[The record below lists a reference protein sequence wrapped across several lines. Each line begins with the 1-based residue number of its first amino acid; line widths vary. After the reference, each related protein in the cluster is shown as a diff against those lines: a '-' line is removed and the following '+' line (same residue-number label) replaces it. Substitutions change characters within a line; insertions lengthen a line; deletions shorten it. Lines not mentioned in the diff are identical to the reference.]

1 MASDETIGTRLV
13 NTLDDLHQRYDN
25 AADGVRTYIPTL
37 VTITELIL
45 AVGLFA
51 MLAYWL
57 VLYLG

>member
-1 MASDETIGTRLV
+1 MSRDETIGSRLI

-25 AADGVRTYIPTL
+25 AADGVRAYIPTL

-45 AVGLFA
+45 AVGLFV